1 MTLHHTVGTQGHL
14 VEETWH
20 TVGTRGY
27 LIEESTRNTMGAG
40 GHQVEEVLA
49 HSRNFYPGQA
59 SPWSLFEGTQRPQS
73 LTSLCTPLAP
83 EPQCLGLSL
92 VTSARIWVSSGD
104 PGKRVP
110 QNWEAVFLSVFTSG

>member
-1 MTLHHTVGTQGHL
+1 MEHT
-14 VEETWH
+14 
-20 TVGTRGY
+20 
-27 LIEESTRNTMGAG
+27 G

-49 HSRNFYPGQA
+49 HHRYLNTGQV
-59 SPWSLFEGTQRPQS
+59 SPRSFSEGTRS
-73 LTSLCTPLAP
+73 LRKLTPLCTPLTP
-83 EPQCLGLSL
+83 EPQSQGLFL